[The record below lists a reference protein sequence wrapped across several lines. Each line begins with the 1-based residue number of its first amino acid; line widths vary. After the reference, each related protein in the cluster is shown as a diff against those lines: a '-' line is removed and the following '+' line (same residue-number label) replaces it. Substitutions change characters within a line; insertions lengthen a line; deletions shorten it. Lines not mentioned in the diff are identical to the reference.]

1 MKAISSLGVRSPCIE
16 DCRILRAY
24 CPNMYTVRRTTH
36 STLRVQSPILYVT
49 ASYWYWVMLLEILRP
64 PADSNVA
71 IKDTL
76 QLACSQKISPSALV
90 VELGRHA
97 GNDYHQFQFAAIFG
111 QAIDN
116 S

>member
-1 MKAISSLGVRSPCIE
+1 MTSPG
-16 DCRILRAY
+16 
-24 CPNMYTVRRTTH
+24 
-36 STLRVQSPILYVT
+36 
-49 ASYWYWVMLLEILRP
+49 
-64 PADSNVA
+64 PAFQER
-71 IKDTL
+71 TL